1 MLETRHDLP
10 AKQRELLIGMLND
23 SLKDAVDLA
32 TQVKQAHW
40 NVRGPHFMPLHEL
53 FDSITDIVRN
63 FADEL
68 AERAAALGGLA
79 TGTARDAASGSRIE
93 AYPVGI
99 TSGPEHVAAV
109 ADRLAAFAKHCRAD
123 IEQSEK
129 HGDAV
134 SADLY
139 TEIAREIDKQLWFV
153 EAHAQA
159 KA

>member
-10 AKQRELLIGMLND
+10 EEKRTLLVGLLNS
-23 SLKDAVDLA
+23 SLQDAVDLG

-40 NVRGPHFMPLHEL
+40 NVRGPSFMALHEL
-53 FDSITDIVRN
+53 FDTITGIVRG
-63 FADEL
+63 FADEI

-79 TGTARDAASGSRIE
+79 SGTSRDAASGSRIP

-99 TSGPEHVAAV
+99 TSGPEHAAAV
-109 ADRLAAFAKHCRAD
+109 ADRLAAFTKSCRAA
-123 IEQSEK
+123 IEQSEE

-134 SADLY
+134 TADLF

-153 EAHAQA
+153 EAHLQA
-159 KA
+159 DR